1 MTGYIIQVPVLFD
14 MSGDTL
20 VYGEDGTQSD
30 FIANHLEFNL
40 DMTTEAN
47 DISLN
52 AAHFQHAI
60 RVGDQDDTE
69 NLFMDTL
76 TIHLHTV
83 RRKLIY

>member
-40 DMTTEAN
+40 LMRDKVARFSVSTDN
-47 DISLN
+47 SI
-52 AAHFQHAI
+52 HGHKKY
-60 RVGDQDDTE
+60 DQICGQ
-69 NLFMDTL
+69 L
-76 TIHLHTV
+76 
-83 RRKLIY
+83 